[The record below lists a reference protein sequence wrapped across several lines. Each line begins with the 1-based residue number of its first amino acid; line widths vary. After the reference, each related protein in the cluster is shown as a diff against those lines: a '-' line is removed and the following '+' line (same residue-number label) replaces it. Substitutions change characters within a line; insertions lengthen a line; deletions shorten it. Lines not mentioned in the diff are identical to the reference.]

1 MEAPKAA
8 VSAKLAEEIAKFS
21 SIQKDYQK
29 VVSTHQQLDEQL
41 NENNIVKQEL
51 DLLDDSDNVYKL
63 IGPALI
69 KQELKEAKD
78 NVQNRIKYITG
89 EMKKQEEL
97 IKKYEKQQLEQ
108 KEVIGKLQKQG

>member
-1 MEAPKAA
+1 M
-8 VSAKLAEEIAKFS
+8 STKLADEIAKFNNL
-21 SIQKDYQK
+21 QKEYQK
-29 VVSTHQQLDEQL
+29 VCTTHQQLDEQL
-41 NENNIVKQEL
+41 NENKIVKQEF
-51 DLLDDSDNVYKL
+51 DLLDESSAVYKL

-78 NVQNRIKYITG
+78 NVQNRIKYIST

-97 IKKYEKQQLEQ
+97 LKRIEKQQLEQ